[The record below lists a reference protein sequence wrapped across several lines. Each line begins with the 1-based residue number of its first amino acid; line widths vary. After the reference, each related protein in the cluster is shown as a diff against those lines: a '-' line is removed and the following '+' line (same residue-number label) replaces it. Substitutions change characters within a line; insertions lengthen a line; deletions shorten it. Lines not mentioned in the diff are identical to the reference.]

1 MMNTPSLFSRAI
13 SPLVA
18 SYPIKRGR
26 TRLRG
31 AASAYLV
38 GKLPF
43 GAWVRVSGV
52 VDAEWGFLQGG
63 GREDDTTAVLRSLLH
78 PGAVFVDVGANV
90 GYFTLLAAKLGADVI
105 AYEPTPSVF
114 RRLAE
119 NVELNSLHAK
129 LVNAAAMDRAG
140 RFPLYLSEDDPEAN
154 SLFGSGGSVTV
165 SAVRLDDD
173 LASRGISRVDVLK
186 IDAEGAEPLVLDGAR
201 KLLDLQ
207 SPALIMELNPFA
219 LEVAGYTPSD
229 VYSRLQA
236 HGYSVRVIEWMPY
249 KGRPCQNILAVKRAT
264 EPGVRTP
271 TA

>member
-1 MMNTPSLFSRAI
+1 MMKNPSLFSRAI

-31 AASAYLV
+31 AASPYLV

-43 GAWVRVSGV
+43 GAWARVSGV
-52 VDAEWGFLQGG
+52 VDAEWDFLKGG
-63 GREDDTTAVLRSLLH
+63 GREDNTTAVLRSMLH

-114 RRLAE
+114 KRLAE
-119 NVELNSLHAK
+119 NVALNSLDAR

-140 RFPLYLSEDDPEAN
+140 TFPLYLSDEDPEAN
-154 SLFGSGGSVTV
+154 SLFGSGGSISV
-165 SAVRLDDD
+165 SAVRLDED
-173 LASRGISRVDVLK
+173 LLSRGISRVDVLK

-201 KLLDLQ
+201 NLLVSQ
-207 SPALIMELNPFA
+207 SPAIILEVNAFA

-229 VYSRLQA
+229 VYSRLEA

-249 KGRPCQNILAVKRAT
+249 QGRSCQNILAVKKAT
-264 EPGVRTP
+264 ESGLGTP
-271 TA
+271 TN